1 MGQGGTFLEINWQQP
16 NSTSPPFAPKPL
28 ITNPSNRETFS
39 YRSTIG
45 NLGTSLGHLQIVPLY
60 NMLQSFPVFSAVQGF
75 ISLSDIMLHITI
87 T

>member
-39 YRSTIG
+39 YRSAIG
-45 NLGTSLGHLQIVPLY
+45 NLGTSTGHLQIVPLY
-60 NMLQSFPVFSAVQGF
+60 NLLQSFPVFSAVQGF
-75 ISLSDIMLHITI
+75 ILLSDIMLHITI